1 MVENQKKIVVGVT
14 GGIAAYKA
22 CHIVRAF
29 KEAGDDVTVVPTE
42 TALRFVGKA
51 TFEALSGNP
60 VSTTVFDAVDEVQHV
75 AVGKQADLI
84 VVAPATADF
93 MARVAAGR
101 ADDLL
106 TATILVATC
115 PVVFAPAMHT
125 EMWLNP
131 ATQANVHILRSR
143 NIVVLEP
150 DHGRLTGAD
159 IGPGRMLEPNHI
171 VELARTVYDG
181 ESLQPTLVGKT
192 LLVTAGGTREPIDP
206 VRYIGNRSSGRQGL
220 AIADIAVQ
228 RGATVF
234 VVAGHTESDIPS
246 GATVVRVESA

>member
-1 MVENQKKIVVGVT
+1 MENQKKIVVGVT

-131 ATQANVHILRSR
+131 DAQANVHILRSR
-143 NIVVLEP
+143 NIVVLES

-171 VELARTVYDG
+171 V
-181 ESLQPTLVGKT
+181 
-192 LLVTAGGTREPIDP
+192 
-206 VRYIGNRSSGRQGL
+206 
-220 AIADIAVQ
+220 
-228 RGATVF
+228 
-234 VVAGHTESDIPS
+234 
-246 GATVVRVESA
+246 